1 MAEQASSVATRLYD
15 YTYMDWRS
23 LAHRNNPGW
32 TEQQFD
38 ASWDEHIQFPVR
50 ATKTEVTHGPA

>member
-1 MAEQASSVATRLYD
+1 MAEQASSVAVRLYD

-23 LAHRNNPGW
+23 LAHRNHPDW
-32 TEQQFD
+32 SEAQMD

-50 ATKTEVTHGPA
+50 EPRPS